1 MSKPTDNQ
9 NLSNKTIATSAER
22 FRALVDAT
30 SDVVY
35 SMNPDWT
42 VMQQLDGRGFIQDN
56 FGPIADWKI
65 KNIPEEEHQKITDRI
80 SESIHEKK
88 IFEMEHRV
96 WRIDGTIGW
105 TFSRAVPILDD
116 NGDIIEWFGTAT
128 DITHK
133 KEAEFALQEAREQLE
148 QQKRLY
154 ETIISNTPDLMYVWD
169 LNYIFTYA
177 NSALLTMWG
186 KTWES
191 AVGKNLLENGYE
203 PWHAAMHEREID
215 SIIAT
220 KKPIRGE
227 VSFPHAVL
235 GKRVYDYILVPVLNE
250 QGEVE
255 AVAGTTR
262 DVTERYHDEQRKND
276 FIGMVSHE
284 LKTPLTSLSAI
295 LQVAD
300 AKLKNSED
308 HFLATA
314 MKKANVQVKRMSA
327 MINGFLNVSRLESG
341 KITIDKSRFNIEEL
355 IREVIEETKLSS
367 IGHYISLNECVT
379 VEIYADRDKINS
391 VISNLI
397 SNAVKYSARDTV
409 VKISCALGKNEVI
422 VSVGDEGVGINP
434 DDAARIFERYYRVES
449 SNTRHI
455 SGFGIGLYLS
465 AEIVQRHDGRIWV
478 ESEPGMGSTF
488 YFSLPVDHN

>member
-1 MSKPTDNQ
+1 MSKPSDKQILPTQAIVANE
-9 NLSNKTIATSAER
+9 ER
-22 FRALVDAT
+22 FRALVAAT

-56 FGPIADWKI
+56 FEPISEWKI

-80 SESIHEKK
+80 NESIREKK
-88 IFEMEHRV
+88 IFEMEHKV
-96 WRIDGTIGW
+96 WRIDRTIGW

-116 NGDIIEWFGTAT
+116 KGDITEWFGTAT

-154 ETIISNTPDLMYVWD
+154 ETITSNTPDLMYVWD

-186 KTWES
+186 KTWDE
-191 AVGKNLLENGYE
+191 AVGKKLIDNGYE

-220 KKPIRGE
+220 KKPVRGE

-262 DVTERYHDEQRKND
+262 DVTERYQDEQRKND

-300 AKLKNSED
+300 AKLKDSED
-308 HFLATA
+308 NFLASA
-314 MKKANVQVKRMSA
+314 MKKANTQVKRMSS

-341 KITIDKSRFNIEEL
+341 KIIMEKSWFDIEEL
-355 IREVIEETKLSS
+355 IHEVIEETKLSS
-367 IGHYISLNECVT
+367 LGHYFNLTQCPSQK
-379 VEIYADRDKINS
+379 IYADRDKINS
-391 VISNLI
+391 VLSNLI
-397 SNAVKYSARDTV
+397 SNAVKYSPKDTSV
-409 VKISCALGKNEVI
+409 QIACSLNDKEII
-422 VSVGDEGVGINP
+422 VSISDEGVGIKP
-434 DDAARIFERYYRVES
+434 DDAAKIFDRYYRVES
-449 SNTRHI
+449 SNTHHI

-465 AEIVQRHDGRIWV
+465 AEIVQRHNGRIWV
-478 ESEPGMGSTF
+478 ESEPGEGSTF
-488 YFSLPVDHN
+488 YFSLPIGK